1 MEQTDRKKFAQA
13 IVKLSLIFPARLN
26 KVQIEMY
33 WDALVDYCSIG
44 AFLMGCKT
52 LVETRVD
59 GRFPTPGEIRQ
70 AIRESPVTE
79 NATTQLLLPEPAVSD
94 PDWACLVIKQVRYL
108 WWWNDQQGRG
118 APRAEFGGKDFLF
131 WCRAIDKTD
140 MGQLRDSIEQYGLW
154 IDGFD
159 PSTPLTE
166 EVLQSAKKQD

>member
-1 MEQTDRKKFAQA
+1 MEQSDRKKFAQA

-33 WDALVDYCSIG
+33 WNALVDYCSIG

-52 LVETRVD
+52 LVETRTD
-59 GRFPTPGEIRQ
+59 NHFPTPGEIRQ

-79 NATTQLLLPEPAVSD
+79 NATTQLYLPEPAAAD
-94 PDWACLVIKQVRYL
+94 PGWASLVIKQVRYL
-108 WWWNDQQGRG
+108 WWWKDQQRRG
-118 APRAEFGGKDFLF
+118 LPRSEFGGKDFLY
-131 WCRAIDKTD
+131 WCRVIDKAD
-140 MGQLRDSIEQYGLW
+140 MVKLQESVEQYGLW

-166 EVLQSAKKQD
+166 EVLQNAGKQG